1 MEEKDIK
8 KPLSRKEIMDRIP
21 AYMSLMII
29 APIIGNFQYI
39 LQDILQF
46 ITSKVLG
53 LSPNNAVEE
62 TQTVTWLDKILPVA
76 LHIIAGLLMLSAVI
90 HLAYYLFLL
99 TKDSALVEVPES
111 EEVVEEMET
120 VETPKKKMITG
131 YRYVCEYCGSEYIL
145 DSKFRGAVPKCKSC
159 GATLK
164 RKLSNEEL
172 ENLLDEGK
180 SFREINKIMK
190 DEES

>member
-1 MEEKDIK
+1 M
-8 KPLSRKEIMDRIP
+8 
-21 AYMSLMII
+21 
-29 APIIGNFQYI
+29 F
-39 LQDILQF
+39 
-46 ITSKVLG
+46 
-53 LSPNNAVEE
+53 
-62 TQTVTWLDKILPVA
+62 
-76 LHIIAGLLMLSAVI
+76 SAVI
-90 HLAYYLFLL
+90 HLAYYFFLL

-131 YRYVCEYCGSEYIL
+131 YRYACEYCGSEYIL

-172 ENLLDEGK
+172 ETLLDEGK
-180 SFREINKIMK
+180 SFKEINKIMK
-190 DEES
+190 DEEL

>member
-8 KPLSRKEIMDRIP
+8 KQLSRKEIMDRISV
-21 AYMSLMII
+21 YISLMII

-39 LQDILQF
+39 LQVL
-46 ITSKVLG
+46 TSKILG

-62 TQTVTWLDKILPVA
+62 TQTMTWLDKILPA
-76 LHIIAGLLMLSAVI
+76 TFHIIAGLLMLSAGI
-90 HLAYYLFLL
+90 HFVYYFFLL

-111 EEVVEEMET
+111 KEVVEEMET